1 MIFFKL
7 IVTNLLRRRVRTL
20 ISIAGIAF
28 TVATMLTVVT
38 ILQGAV
44 AMGTYLLPF
53 YDYWNRQHLVMTILK
68 VGQPPRMFFVEF
80 MVQFIDFSPCLLQGG
95 FP

>member
-1 MIFFKL
+1 MIVFKL
-7 IVTNLLRRRVRTL
+7 IVTNLLRHRVRTL

-44 AMGTYLLPF
+44 ARGHISCLF
-53 YDYWNRQHLVMTILK
+53 TITGI
-68 VGQPPRMFFVEF
+68 V
-80 MVQFIDFSPCLLQGG
+80 ST
-95 FP
+95 